1 MKTIL
6 DAKER
11 QEALDPTR
19 SFLVQAPAGS
29 GKTELLIQRYLKLLG
44 GVEYPEQIL
53 SMTFTRK
60 AAGEMKTRILEAL
73 KRGENDAPPDS
84 AHERQTWNLARHAL
98 QRDKLLDWRLL
109 DNPNQLRILTI
120 DSFCAGI
127 IKQMPI
133 LSWMG
138 GPLDIKDNADD
149 LYRETA
155 KRLLT
160 KVEDDDETGERICTV
175 LKHLDNSKQAFLT
188 RVIQL
193 LQKRDQWII
202 PFFNK
207 FIINDD
213 KREELEQIFS
223 KLIEAVLIELHSIL
237 PDELNHLPPLAEFAG
252 SNLSNENLEHP
263 IACLAGMSFLPDP
276 EISNLPQWK
285 ALAELLLTADGSIRK
300 SVNKSIGFPSGK
312 KEPAVG
318 MKQKFSELLETL
330 AEHETFIEKLHE
342 ARDLPDP
349 YFPDDEWN
357 VLKST
362 LMLLPDMADTL
373 RHIFAEQGK
382 TDFTEVSLSAR
393 KALGN
398 EDDPTDLLLYLDY
411 KFQHILVDEYQDTS
425 YKQYDLL
432 IRLTAGWMPED
443 GRTMFIV
450 GDPMQSIYRFRDA
463 EVGLFLK
470 TKNEGIGYIKFVF
483 LALKTNFR
491 SQKKIVDWLNQC
503 FGSVFPEINNQ
514 DLGAIT
520 YSPSEAA
527 LGEDPLPGV
536 VLHAT
541 SELSPNDEAIQIA
554 NLVLSLKEQHKDKTI
569 AILVRARNHLIA
581 TINQFHKMGIRFRA
595 EDIDPLTSRPEIM
608 DLLALMRALTSLT
621 DRVAWLSVL
630 RAPWCGLSLEDLHK
644 LCAADRESPIWK
656 LLNDN
661 KRIQTL
667 SATGQMRI
675 NRIKATFEN
684 ALTALPKSNFR
695 DLLEGCWI
703 HLGGPACSN
712 PENFPDIEVFFD
724 KVSDFLQSS
733 DLSQLRFFQNNLIN
747 LFANPMVE
755 EGNTVQIMTMHKA
768 KGLEFDFVILP
779 RLEKA
784 SKTEEKRLVY
794 WMPHGDDLLVAP
806 IEERGGPSSKIYN
819 FLSQFDR
826 EKSDFET
833 LRLLYVATTRSKAQ
847 LHLFGQFTKS
857 DDSTPRKGSL
867 LNKLWPYIKD
877 QWPADS
883 VSDADKIEPAKL
895 PKDNHIPKIRR
906 LQEDHE
912 IPSPLHGIDTGIV
925 PELQH
930 EPETPDFVWAG
941 SGARHLGTVMHRCF
955 QLMAEEGIENLTEG
969 KIKNLEDSL
978 SVALMA
984 QGLPPEMISKE
995 IRKGKIMLRNILS
1008 HDKGRWILKSHKDA
1022 RCEYP
1027 LTQIKNNTY
1036 QSRMIDRTF
1045 IDGNNIRWII
1055 DYKTGQHMGSNLEV
1069 FFKNEKDRYQDQL
1082 NQYETL
1088 FKMKDETRSI
1098 KKALYYPMH
1107 KKFLELD

>member
-1 MKTIL
+1 MNVFT
-6 DAKER
+6 DAQQR
-11 QEALDPTR
+11 QQALDPTC

-60 AAGEMKTRILEAL
+60 AAGEMKTRILDAL
-73 KRGENDAPPDS
+73 KRGLDDTPPDS
-84 AHERQTWNLARHAL
+84 DHERQTWKLAKLAL
-98 QRDKLLDWRLL
+98 QRDKKLDWRLL
-109 DNPNQLRILTI
+109 DNPNQLRILTM

-127 IKQMPI
+127 IKQMPV
-133 LSWMG
+133 LSWIG

-155 KRLLT
+155 KRLLA
-160 KVEDDDETGERICTV
+160 KVESNDDTGEKIRTV

-213 KREELEQIFS
+213 KRKELEGIYS
-223 KLIEAVLIELHSIL
+223 SLIESVLIELHSIL
-237 PDELNHLPPLAEFAG
+237 PAVLKQLPPLANFSV
-252 SNLSNENLEHP
+252 SNLVIDNPEHS
-263 IACLAGMSFLPDP
+263 IVALTDMNSLPSP
-276 EISNLPQWK
+276 TISHLQQWK
-285 ALAELLLTADGSIRK
+285 AMAELLLTAEGNIRK
-300 SVNKSIGFPSGK
+300 NVNTSVGFPVGK
-312 KEPAVG
+312 KEPVAS
-318 MKQKFSELLETL
+318 MKQRFVELLESL
-330 AEHETFIEKLHE
+330 AQHETFIEKLHE
-342 ARDLPDP
+342 ARNLPDP
-349 YFPDDEWN
+349 YFTDEEWN

-382 TDFTEVSLSAR
+382 TDFTEISLSAR
-393 KALGN
+393 EALGS

-432 IRLTAGWMPED
+432 LRLTAGWMPDD

-470 TKNEGIGYIKFVF
+470 TKNEGIGSIKFLF

-491 SQKKIVDWLNQC
+491 SQKNIVDWVNQC
-503 FGSVFPEINNQ
+503 FSTVFPEIDNQ
-514 DLGAIT
+514 DLGAIA
-520 YSPSEAA
+520 YSSCEAA
-527 LGEDPLPGV
+527 LPEDNLPGV
-536 VLHAT
+536 VIHSIHDANDDDAT
-541 SELSPNDEAIQIA
+541 QIA
-554 NLVLSLKEQHKDKTI
+554 NLVTSLRKQHKDKTI
-569 AILVRARNHLIA
+569 AILVRARSHLTA
-581 TINQFHKMGIRFRA
+581 TIQKFHEEGIRFRA

-608 DLLALMRALTSLT
+608 DLLSLMRALISLT

-630 RAPWCGLSLEDLHK
+630 RAPWCGLSMDDLHK
-644 LCAADRESPIWK
+644 LCTADENSPVWN
-656 LLNDN
+656 LLSDQ
-661 KRIQTL
+661 KRIDTL
-667 SATGQMRI
+667 SATGRHRI
-675 NRIKATFEN
+675 NHIKTTFN
-684 ALTALPKSNFR
+684 RALKALPVSNFR

-703 HLGGPACSN
+703 HLGGPACSDQDT
-712 PENFPDIEVFFD
+712 FQDIEVFFD
-724 KVSDFLQSS
+724 KVSDFLQTR
-733 DLSQLRFFQNNLIN
+733 DMSQLRFFQRDLKN

-755 EGNTVQIMTMHKA
+755 ENNAVQIMTMHKA

-779 RLEKA
+779 RLERT
-784 SKTEEKRLVY
+784 SSVEEKRLVY

-806 IEERGGPSSKIYN
+806 IEEKGGPSSKIYK
-819 FLSQFDR
+819 FLSQLDR

-833 LRLLYVATTRSKAQ
+833 LRLLYVATTRTKTQ
-847 LHLFGQFTKS
+847 LHLFGQFSK
-857 DDSTPRKGSL
+857 DEDSSPRKGSL

-877 QWPADS
+877 HWPENS
-883 VSDADKIEPAKL
+883 ESDKSAGKTAEL
-895 PKDNHIPKIRR
+895 PTASPIPKIRR
-906 LQEDHE
+906 IPEDHE
-912 IPSPLHGIDTGIV
+912 LPAPPPAIETGIV

-955 QLMAEEGIENLTEG
+955 QIMAKDGLDNLNES
-969 KIKNLEDSL
+969 KIKFFENNLST
-978 SVALMA
+978 ALMD
-984 QGLPPEMISKE
+984 QGLPPEMSAEE
-995 IRKGKIMLRNILS
+995 IKKGKIMLRNILS
-1008 HDKGRWILKSHKDA
+1008 HDKGRWILESHEDSH
-1022 RCEYP
+1022 CEYP

-1036 QSRMIDRTF
+1036 QSRVIDRTF
-1045 IDGNNIRWII
+1045 IDKDNIRWII
-1055 DYKTGQHMGSNLEV
+1055 DYKTGQHLGSNLES
-1069 FFKNEKDRYQDQL
+1069 FFANEKVRYQNQL
-1082 NQYETL
+1082 NQYEKL
-1088 FKMKDETRSI
+1088 LKMSGEKRTI

-1107 KKFLELD
+1107 KELLILD